1 MTNVDFP
8 KELPP
13 KDPAAVIPL
22 LGKVNDPALVITA
35 VTATATVHEGK
46 DASPNNI
53 IGAITFTAGQLTVM
67 VQNGKHGVVYK
78 IKLLVSMQGG
88 SVFDYSVLLPVLIS

>member
-1 MTNVDFP
+1 MTVDFP
-8 KELPP
+8 NELPP

-22 LGKVNDPALVITA
+22 VGKVNDPALVITGF
-35 VTATATVHEGK
+35 TATATVHDGK

-53 IGAITFTAGQLTVM
+53 IGATSYTASQLTVM
-67 VQNGKHGVVYK
+67 VQNGIHGVTYK
-78 IKLLVSMQGG
+78 VKLLVSLQGG